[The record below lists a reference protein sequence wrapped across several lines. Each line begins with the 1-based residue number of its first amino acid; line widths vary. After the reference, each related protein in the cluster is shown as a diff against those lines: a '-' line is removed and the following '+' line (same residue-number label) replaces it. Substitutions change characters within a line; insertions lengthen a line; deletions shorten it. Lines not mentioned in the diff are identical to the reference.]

1 MEGGA
6 AGRRAPRPE
15 SGGGGMWRGGGVVQ
29 RGLQREREK
38 GDERCVSRSSAND
51 KHLCLI
57 SVIGMEGPDKSH
69 QETGSKER
77 DRLGTRAARKRLLP
91 KPELYAELY
100 SELFAE

>member
-1 MEGGA
+1 M
-6 AGRRAPRPE
+6 
-15 SGGGGMWRGGGVVQ
+15 SVWRGGACSGSA
-29 RGLQREREK
+29 RSAA

-69 QETGSKER
+69 QVTGSKER
-77 DRLGTRAARKRLLP
+77 ETDWELEPLRETVP
-91 KPELYAELY
+91 EQELYAARD